1 MKSSIIPQVGDR
13 VGIVCGPCQS
23 PKYDQ
28 GTVQTITR
36 DRWYDHIAKLQ
47 MDDGRTETW
56 VSAYTT
62 VGIGCYLIERAQVP
76 A

>member
-13 VGIVCGPCQS
+13 VGMVCGPCGS

-28 GTVQTITR
+28 GAVVEVGSS
-36 DRWYDHIAKLQ
+36 RWYDHVAKLQ
-47 MDDGRTETW
+47 MDDGRTESW
-56 VSAYTT
+56 VGGYTT